1 MTVARVQQYTRAID
15 HSRPGDTVNVF
26 SGIGPFDERVG
37 GFRDGGLYLIAGGPG
52 SGKLTFLLQAL
63 DRGLRDGER
72 VALLSG
78 ASPEEVL
85 EQAEFWG
92 FDLATPWQ
100 QGRCILIGFRGD
112 FSRRV
117 VHTPDPGEAFAELS
131 RLLEGPVARL
141 AIDPGTFV
149 WDTRAGPAMAQL
161 FLEWIHGVGATTLA
175 TIPEGLDDGHGRST
189 EWVLQRA
196 QGVFQIARHPRG
208 LHEVRVERMIP
219 PIDEPGPI
227 SLELVPGHGF
237 GVPTG
242 RFDRRRDSA
251 RPESKRLL
259 LIRLAES
266 IPSDL
271 EGWLGRRFDVEVAD
285 DPLRAIT
292 RMQGESFGA
301 VCVFTGRGRAEDA
314 VEICKTVRAL
324 SPAVLLLLS
333 DEPLRSV
340 DTARALDAGC
350 DDVLSGSVDLRE
362 LDSRLRRAT
371 ESANRQP
378 TQEAVR
384 PAAAVGPLDDSEFTR
399 LVSERLIAE
408 GLDHFSLLLVDA
420 PRGAEVGDLL
430 FDSVRADQGDLVG
443 PVRRGWG
450 VLLQDARAQQAEA
463 FLQRLRVSLEDNGSS
478 LPVSAEILAAP
489 EQSERIRAMLGD

>member
-1 MTVARVQQYTRAID
+1 MFLHFRT
-15 HSRPGDTVNVF
+15 GDTVNVF

-63 DRGLRDGER
+63 DRGIRDGER
-72 VALLSG
+72 VALVSG
-78 ASPEEVL
+78 ASPDEIL
-85 EQAEFWG
+85 EQADYWG
-92 FDLATPWQ
+92 LDLRTPWK
-100 QGRCILIGFRGD
+100 QGRCILIGFQGEY
-112 FSRRV
+112 SRRV
-117 VHTPDPGEAFAELS
+117 VHTPDPGEAFGELS
-131 RLLEGPVARL
+131 RLLDGPVARL

-161 FLEWIHGVGATTLA
+161 FLEWIRDMGATTLA
-175 TIPEGLDDGHGRST
+175 TVPEGLDEGHGPST
-189 EWVLQRA
+189 EWVVQRA

-208 LHEVRVERMIP
+208 LHEVKVERMTP
-219 PIDEPGPI
+219 PVDEPGPI
-227 SLELVPGHGF
+227 SLELAPGQGF
-237 GVPTG
+237 GAPTG
-242 RFDRRRDSA
+242 RFDRRRGGA
-251 RPESKRLL
+251 RPDSRRLL
-259 LIRLAES
+259 LLKLTET

-271 EGWLGRRFDVEVAD
+271 EGWLGRRFDAEVAD

-292 RMQGESFGA
+292 RLQADAFGA
-301 VCVFTGRGRAEDA
+301 VCVYSGRERAEDA
-314 VEICKTVRAL
+314 IETCRTVRAI

-371 ESANRQP
+371 ESAKHQP
-378 TQEAVR
+378 AQER
-384 PAAAVGPLDDSEFTR
+384 ERPPAAAGPLDDSEFTR
-399 LVSERLIAE
+399 LVSERLISE

-420 PRGAEVGDLL
+420 PRGSEVGHVL

-443 PVRRGWG
+443 PIRRGWG
-450 VLLQDARAQQAEA
+450 VLLQDARAQQAEL
-463 FLQRLRVSLEDNGSS
+463 FLQRLRDSLAENGSDMP
-478 LPVSAEILAAP
+478 LSAEILAAP

>member
-1 MTVARVQQYTRAID
+1 M
-15 HSRPGDTVNVF
+15 S

-37 GFRDGGLYLIAGGPG
+37 GFRDGGLYLLAGGPG

-78 ASPEEVL
+78 ASPEEIL
-85 EQAEFWG
+85 NEAEFWG
-92 FDLATPWQ
+92 FDLVTHWKHK
-100 QGRCILIGFRGD
+100 RCILLGFQGD
-112 FSRRV
+112 FPRRV
-117 VHTPDPGEAFAELS
+117 VHTPDPGEAFAELT

-141 AIDPGTFV
+141 AIDPGTFL
-149 WDTRAGPAMAQL
+149 WDTRAGPTMAQH
-161 FLEWIHGVGATTLA
+161 FLEWTRSVGATTLA
-175 TIPEGLDDGHGRST
+175 TLPEDLDDGHGPST

-208 LHEVRVERMIP
+208 LHEIAIERLAP
-219 PIDEPGPI
+219 PVDEPGPI
-227 SLELVPGHGF
+227 SLELVPGQGF

-242 RFDRRRDSA
+242 RFDRRRGSA
-251 RPESKRLL
+251 RPDSRRLL
-259 LIRLAES
+259 LHRLTDS

-271 EGWLGRRFDVEVAD
+271 EGWLGSRFNVEVEAD
-285 DPLRAIT
+285 LLRSIT
-292 RMQGESFGA
+292 RLQSDTFGA
-301 VCVFTGRGRAEDA
+301 VCVYTGRARADEA
-314 VEICKTVRAL
+314 IEACRTVRSL
-324 SPAVLLLLS
+324 GPAVLLLLS

-371 ESANRQP
+371 ESVKRPA
-378 TQEAVR
+378 TTESVR
-384 PAAAVGPLDDSEFTR
+384 PAAASGPLDDSEFTR
-399 LVSERLIAE
+399 LVAERLIAE
-408 GLDHFSLLLVDA
+408 GLDHFSLLLIEA
-420 PRGAEVGDLL
+420 PSGTDLGGVL
-430 FDSVRADQGDLVG
+430 FDNVRADQGDLVG

-463 FLQRLRVSLEDNGSS
+463 FLQRLRNSMAENGSEM
-478 LPVSAEILAAP
+478 PVSAEILAAP
-489 EQSERIRAMLGD
+489 AQSERIRAMLGD

>member
-1 MTVARVQQYTRAID
+1 
-15 HSRPGDTVNVF
+15 VNVF

-78 ASPEEVL
+78 ASAEEIL
-85 EQAEFWG
+85 EQAEYWG
-92 FDLATPWQ
+92 FDLTTPWK
-100 QGRCILIGFRGD
+100 QGRCILLGFRGE

-117 VHTPDPGEAFAELS
+117 VHAPDPGEAFAELS
-131 RLLEGPVARL
+131 RLLDGPVARL
-141 AIDPGTFV
+141 AIDPGTFL
-149 WDTRAGPAMAQL
+149 WDTRAGPTMAQH

-175 TIPEGLDDGHGRST
+175 TVPEEFDDGHGPST

-208 LHEVRVERMIP
+208 LHEVRVERMTP
-219 PIDEPGPI
+219 PVDEPGPI
-227 SLELVPGHGF
+227 SLELAPGRGF
-237 GVPTG
+237 GAPTG
-242 RFDRRRDSA
+242 RFDRRRGGA
-251 RPESKRLL
+251 RPDSRRLL
-259 LIRLAES
+259 LLRLTEA
-266 IPSDL
+266 IPTDL
-271 EGWLGRRFDVEVAD
+271 EAWLGRRFDVEAAD

-292 RMQGESFGA
+292 RLQAETFGA
-301 VCVFTGRGRAEDA
+301 VCVYTSRERADDA
-314 VEICKTVRAL
+314 IESCRTMRVL

-362 LDSRLRRAT
+362 LNSRLRRAT
-371 ESANRQP
+371 ESAKRQP
-378 TQEAVR
+378 APEAAR
-384 PAAAVGPLDDSEFTR
+384 PQAAAGPLADSEFTR
-399 LVSERLIAE
+399 LVAERLIAE

-420 PRGAEVGDLL
+420 PRGSDVGHLL

-463 FLQRLRVSLEDNGSS
+463 FLQRLRDSLAENGSDMP
-478 LPVSAEILAAP
+478 LSAEILAAP

>member
-1 MTVARVQQYTRAID
+1 VK
-15 HSRPGDTVNVF
+15 VF

-63 DRGLRDGER
+63 ERGIRDGER

-78 ASPEEVL
+78 ASPEEIL
-85 EQAEFWG
+85 DQADYWG
-92 FDLATPWQ
+92 FDLRTPWK
-100 QGRCILIGFRGD
+100 QGRCILVGFRGE

-131 RLLEGPVARL
+131 RLLDGPVARL

-161 FLEWIHGVGATTLA
+161 FLEWSHDMGATTLA
-175 TIPEGLDDGHGRST
+175 TIPEGLDEGHGPST
-189 EWVLQRA
+189 EWVIQRA

-208 LHEVRVERMIP
+208 LHEIRIERMTP
-219 PIDEPGPI
+219 PVDEPGPI
-227 SLELVPGHGF
+227 SLELAPNHGF
-237 GVPTG
+237 GAPTG
-242 RFDRRRDSA
+242 RFDRRRGGA

-259 LIRLAES
+259 LLRLTET
-266 IPSDL
+266 IPSDI
-271 EGWLGRRFDVEVAD
+271 EAWLGRRFEVEVAD

-292 RMQGESFGA
+292 RLQADSFGA
-301 VCVFTGRGRAEDA
+301 VCVYTVRERADDA
-314 VEICKTVRAL
+314 VETCRTVRAI

-333 DEPLRSV
+333 DEPLRAV

-371 ESANRQP
+371 ESARRQP
-378 TQEAVR
+378 AQERVR
-384 PAAAVGPLDDSEFTR
+384 PPAADGPLDDSEFNR
-399 LVSERLIAE
+399 LVSERLISE
-408 GLDHFSLLLVDA
+408 GLDHFSLLLVIA
-420 PRGAEVGDLL
+420 PTGDDMAGVLY
-430 FDSVRADQGDLVG
+430 DSVRADQGDLVG
-443 PVRRGWG
+443 RVRRGWG
-450 VLLQDARAQQAEA
+450 VLLQDARAQQAEL
-463 FLQRLRVSLEDNGSS
+463 FLQRLRDSLAENGSEMP
-478 LPVSAEILAAP
+478 LSAEILAAP